1 MNRSNLKITEDV
13 LKSLPKTDLHC
24 HLDGSLRVETIL
36 ELAQEQ
42 GVKLPANNVDDLK
55 TILQAGLGKNK
66 SLADY
71 LKVFDLTLSVLQT
84 ASALE
89 RVAFELAED
98 QWNDG
103 VRLLEVRF
111 SPVLNIEKGLTLIET
126 IEAAKAGLRRAEL
139 KYGIITGIIV
149 CGIRSIGAETS
160 LTLAELAV
168 AFKNRGVVGF
178 DLAGQEEN
186 YPAKD
191 HMEAFY
197 LTLNNNLNLTIHA
210 GEAYGPQSIHQAI
223 HYCGAHRIGHGTRTR
238 EDGDLL
244 NYINDHRIPL
254 EMCISSN
261 VQTGSVSSFESHP
274 IKTYYE
280 LGLRVTIN
288 TDNLL
293 VSDTTVSKEFMIANK
308 YYGFD
313 MNDFK
318 EIIIYGFKS
327 AFIPYNEKKKLVRDV
342 VDELAKF

>member
-1 MNRSNLKITEDV
+1 MNRSNLKISEDV
-13 LKSLPKTDLHC
+13 IKALPKTDLHC
-24 HLDGSLRVETIL
+24 HLDGSLRIETVL
-36 ELAQEQ
+36 ELAEDQ
-42 GVKLPANNVDDLK
+42 GVKLPADNVDDLK
-55 TILQAGLGKNK
+55 EIMQAGRGKNK

-71 LKVFDLTLSVLQT
+71 LKVFDITLSVMQT
-84 ASALE
+84 ASAIE

-111 SPVLNIEKGLTLIET
+111 SPVLNIEQGLTLIET
-126 IEAAKAGLRRAEL
+126 IEATKAGLHRAEL

-149 CGIRSIGAETS
+149 CGIRSIGGATS

-210 GEAYGPQSIHQAI
+210 GEAYGPESIHQAI

-254 EMCISSN
+254 EMCITSN

-293 VSDTTVSKEFMIANK
+293 VSDTTVTNEFMVANK
-308 YYGFD
+308 YYGFEMD
-313 MNDFK
+313 DFK

-327 AFIPYNEKKKLVRDV
+327 AFIPYNEKKKLVREV

>member
-1 MNRSNLKITEDV
+1 MNRSNLKISEDV
-13 LKSLPKTDLHC
+13 IKALPKTDLHC
-24 HLDGSLRVETIL
+24 HLDGSLRIETVL
-36 ELAQEQ
+36 ELAEDQ
-42 GVKLPANNVDDLK
+42 GVKLPADNVDDLK
-55 TILQAGLGKNK
+55 EIMQAGRGKNK

-71 LKVFDLTLSVLQT
+71 LKVFDITLSVMQT
-84 ASALE
+84 ASAIE

-111 SPVLNIEKGLTLIET
+111 SPVLNIEQGLTLIET
-126 IEAAKAGLRRAEL
+126 IEATKAGLRRAEL

-149 CGIRSIGAETS
+149 CGIRSIGGATS

-210 GEAYGPQSIHQAI
+210 GEAYGPESIHQAI

-254 EMCISSN
+254 EMCITSN

-293 VSDTTVSKEFMIANK
+293 VSDTTVTKEFMVANK
-308 YYGFD
+308 YYGFEMD
-313 MNDFK
+313 DFK

-327 AFIPYNEKKKLVRDV
+327 AFIPYNEKKKLVREV
-342 VDELAKF
+342 VEELAKF

>member
-1 MNRSNLKITEDV
+1 MNRSNLKISEDV
-13 LKSLPKTDLHC
+13 IKALPKTDLHC
-24 HLDGSLRVETIL
+24 HLDGSLRIETVL
-36 ELAQEQ
+36 DLAKDQ
-42 GVKLPANNVDDLK
+42 GVKLPADNVDDLK
-55 TILQAGLGKNK
+55 EIMQAGRGKNK

-71 LKVFDLTLSVLQT
+71 LKVFDLTLSVMQT
-84 ASALE
+84 ASAIE

-111 SPVLNIEKGLTLIET
+111 SPVLNIEQGLTLIET
-126 IEAAKAGLRRAEL
+126 IEATKAGLRRAEL

-149 CGIRSIGAETS
+149 CGIRSIGGATS

-210 GEAYGPQSIHQAI
+210 GEAYGPESIHQAI

-254 EMCISSN
+254 EMCITSN

-293 VSDTTVSKEFMIANK
+293 VSDTTVTKEFMVANK
-308 YYGFD
+308 YYGFEMD
-313 MNDFK
+313 DFK

-327 AFIPYNEKKKLVRDV
+327 AFIPYNEKKKLVREV
-342 VDELAKF
+342 VEELAKF

>member
-1 MNRSNLKITEDV
+1 MNHSNLKITEDV
-13 LKSLPKTDLHC
+13 LKALPKTDLHC
-24 HLDGSLRVETIL
+24 HLDGSLRVETVL

-42 GVKLPANNVDDLK
+42 GVKLPANNVDDLR

-66 SLADY
+66 NLADY

-149 CGIRSIGAETS
+149 CGIRSIGGETS

>member
-1 MNRSNLKITEDV
+1 MNRSNLKISEDV
-13 LKSLPKTDLHC
+13 IKALPKTDLHC
-24 HLDGSLRVETIL
+24 HLDGSLRIETVL
-36 ELAQEQ
+36 ELAEDQ
-42 GVKLPANNVDDLK
+42 GVKLPADNVDDLK
-55 TILQAGLGKNK
+55 EIMQAGRGKNK

-71 LKVFDLTLSVLQT
+71 LKVFDLTLSVMQT
-84 ASALE
+84 ASAIE

-111 SPVLNIEKGLTLIET
+111 SPVLNIEQGLTLIET
-126 IEAAKAGLRRAEL
+126 IEATKAGLHRAEL

-149 CGIRSIGAETS
+149 CGIRSIGGATS

-210 GEAYGPQSIHQAI
+210 GEAYGPESIHQAI

-254 EMCISSN
+254 EMCITSN

-293 VSDTTVSKEFMIANK
+293 VSDTTVTKEFMVANK
-308 YYGFD
+308 YYGFEMD
-313 MNDFK
+313 DFK

-327 AFIPYNEKKKLVRDV
+327 AFIPYNEKKKLVREV
-342 VDELAKF
+342 VEELAKF